1 MQSHPLTYHQ
11 EVPPSPQV
19 TTLPLSQLERWKH
32 SHKGAYGRHNL
43 TKPYNSYAWP
53 RQTNEILWV
62 KELKRIINLVYDYF
76 DTETRIPE
84 YINAG
89 IQTYIYS
96 LYSACDILKIALISV
111 EELFYFL
118 YASDSFLVD
127 NNYLKDEM
135 AANVIEYRKLSS
147 AGLWLSDWF
156 EILAFLTN
164 QMSNWGYSTPRLLAF
179 SRASGGLLCSLWD
192 IFLIGCRN
200 GLVLVLRHLIE
211 KHSRSDRY
219 VASGNQALSE
229 ILLVI
234 SADFSLDSWE

>member
-1 MQSHPLTYHQ
+1 MSERIKENHQSSLRLFRRGNSNSRVHKRRHTNIYLFIVFCVWHPKNCF
-11 EVPPSPQV
+11 ES
-19 TTLPLSQLERWKH
+19 
-32 SHKGAYGRHNL
+32 
-43 TKPYNSYAWP
+43 
-53 RQTNEILWV
+53 V
-62 KELKRIINLVYDYF
+62 K
-76 DTETRIPE
+76 
-84 YINAG
+84 
-89 IQTYIYS
+89 
-96 LYSACDILKIALISV
+96 
-111 EELFYFL
+111 ELFYFL
-118 YASDSFLVD
+118 YASDSFPVD

-200 GLVLVLRHLIE
+200 SLVLVLRHLIE

-234 SADFSLDSWE
+234 SADFSHDSCE

>member
-1 MQSHPLTYHQ
+1 M
-11 EVPPSPQV
+11 
-19 TTLPLSQLERWKH
+19 
-32 SHKGAYGRHNL
+32 
-43 TKPYNSYAWP
+43 
-53 RQTNEILWV
+53 

-76 DTETRIPE
+76 DAATRIPG

-118 YASDSFLVD
+118 FTSDSFLVD

-164 QMSNWGYSTPRLLAF
+164 QMSN
-179 SRASGGLLCSLWD
+179 
-192 IFLIGCRN
+192 
-200 GLVLVLRHLIE
+200 
-211 KHSRSDRY
+211 
-219 VASGNQALSE
+219 
-229 ILLVI
+229 
-234 SADFSLDSWE
+234 

>member
-1 MQSHPLTYHQ
+1 M
-11 EVPPSPQV
+11 
-19 TTLPLSQLERWKH
+19 
-32 SHKGAYGRHNL
+32 
-43 TKPYNSYAWP
+43 
-53 RQTNEILWV
+53 

-76 DTETRIPE
+76 DAATRIPG

-96 LYSACDILKIALISV
+96 LYSACDILEIALISV

-118 YASDSFLVD
+118 YTSDSFLVD

-164 QMSNWGYSTPRLLAF
+164 QMSN
-179 SRASGGLLCSLWD
+179 
-192 IFLIGCRN
+192 
-200 GLVLVLRHLIE
+200 
-211 KHSRSDRY
+211 
-219 VASGNQALSE
+219 
-229 ILLVI
+229 
-234 SADFSLDSWE
+234 